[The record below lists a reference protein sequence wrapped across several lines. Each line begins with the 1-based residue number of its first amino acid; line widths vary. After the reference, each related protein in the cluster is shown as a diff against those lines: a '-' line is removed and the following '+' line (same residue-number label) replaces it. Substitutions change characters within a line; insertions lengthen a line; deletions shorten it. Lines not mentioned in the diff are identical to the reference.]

1 MLSINSSFA
10 PDGKNWTPFV
20 HKDELYFIYT
30 MLPFTLL
37 KCDVLSGDCSWIP
50 TPQSENHGDQVGAL
64 RGGSYA
70 RVFNDRSLVGF
81 GHATLSSAQHSP
93 FLFVLDLVTFK
104 MQLSFMDS
112 RMRSTPFS
120 GFSYMDPTSFWQ
132 EEEEVEVADAKDE
145 GTRISVR
152 TFVMCTLRASPDYLS
167 FDQSHHQT
175 IIFEAQSSLLTA
187 LL

>member
-1 MLSINSSFA
+1 
-10 PDGKNWTPFV
+10 
-20 HKDELYFIYT
+20 
-30 MLPFTLL
+30 MLPLTLL
-37 KCDVLSGDCSWIP
+37 KCDVFTGDCIWVPVKSP
-50 TPQSENHGDQVGAL
+50 EKQLSDVGAL

-70 RVFNDRSLVGF
+70 KVFNERKLVGF

-93 FLFVLDLVTFK
+93 FLFILDLIDFK
-104 MQLSFMDS
+104 MELSFMEPK
-112 RMRSTPFS
+112 MRSTPFS

-175 IIFEAQSSLLTA
+175 VIFQAESKLLRILA
-187 LL
+187 EEP